1 METIRNNRVTAGI
14 IGGAAVLILLAVLLS
29 GGGTD
34 EPEFDAGAFNP
45 FSTSTPSAS
54 AAPTTPE
61 EFPLTEVPQL
71 NCGPVLTIEEEEEGL
86 GLNDRPFGEGGK
98 FEFSRNETCT
108 IQLASDD
115 RFFVQVTPGTPA
127 DFEPGIERLGVTGQL
142 VEGIGDRTIW
152 FGGPDSSDGGRAGVL
167 SVAENTPL
175 GLLIFRI
182 VLGRPDLD
190 EAAQLK
196 VATTLALAAL
206 PRFPGVEAPPPPEPN
221 VLSPEHAPVDQ
232 SNQSYVTNLLAREAD
247 GEWTRGE
254 GLVATLRYIAGEL
267 EASEVLRAGMVL
279 AEFDRG
285 IIRAA
290 SDYSD
295 SMPGSTDAAEIERL
309 LALLIPRDPRANSA
323 QALRGSDMARSLA
336 INRSSAQEPECQ
348 SIWPDHGDPCIVS
361 DSPVGGDESLQSKY
375 LLWFPVLEEG
385 EEWVGWVK
393 GESTI
398 GNAMFQS
405 IEFFEG
411 LSGKMPPVSVW
422 LTPFQ
427 GGSYIVGE
435 GGEGDACNVM
445 LASGAQGLRDQDP
458 ALLQQAIAFSFAS
471 CYIIENFGDQDISS
485 WWADGLGWY
494 LSDVVFPDASLEI
507 ELLHVPSTL
516 AGEELGTTILER
528 TITNMAFF
536 EWMDAASDVEGVLS
550 TAATIN
556 TSGLDAVANVADLL
570 HDFEKALSDGVI
582 VDQGGAHEFTPGA
595 DSYILAKGDKVE
607 AKPQPFGVVRVEVLV
622 PSGMFACVKY
632 DSKGE
637 VKASYRTGSAGSG
650 GGWGAPPGRF
660 RAKACSS

>member
-1 METIRNNRVTAGI
+1 MY
-14 IGGAAVLILLAVLLS
+14 LS
-29 GGGTD
+29 
-34 EPEFDAGAFNP
+34 
-45 FSTSTPSAS
+45 
-54 AAPTTPE
+54 
-61 EFPLTEVPQL
+61 L
-71 NCGPVLTIEEEEEGL
+71 
-86 GLNDRPFGEGGK
+86 
-98 FEFSRNETCT
+98 
-108 IQLASDD
+108 
-115 RFFVQVTPGTPA
+115 
-127 DFEPGIERLGVTGQL
+127 
-142 VEGIGDRTIW
+142 
-152 FGGPDSSDGGRAGVL
+152 
-167 SVAENTPL
+167 PL
-175 GLLIFRI
+175 GQQVYNPL
-182 VLGRPDLD
+182 
-190 EAAQLK
+190 
-196 VATTLALAAL
+196 
-206 PRFPGVEAPPPPEPN
+206 
-221 VLSPEHAPVDQ
+221 
-232 SNQSYVTNLLAREAD
+232 
-247 GEWTRGE
+247 
-254 GLVATLRYIAGEL
+254 
-267 EASEVLRAGMVL
+267 
-279 AEFDRG
+279 
-285 IIRAA
+285 
-290 SDYSD
+290 
-295 SMPGSTDAAEIERL
+295 
-309 LALLIPRDPRANSA
+309 
-323 QALRGSDMARSLA
+323 
-336 INRSSAQEPECQ
+336 
-348 SIWPDHGDPCIVS
+348 
-361 DSPVGGDESLQSKY
+361 
-375 LLWFPVLEEG
+375 LEEG

-650 GGWGAPPGRF
+650 GGWGAPPRVASGRRRVRRNGARVRRVLLNHRRRRPREAGLHGRGGGEGEP
-660 RAKACSS
+660 RASASRYGLRPVWRNEVPLRPRLQLSGDAARSRLRLGGHPG